1 MNSLHNI
8 FSGSEIQIYKSME
21 YQEYLKEN
29 KEIYNDLLLFI
40 EHESGDNSYN
50 YKNLIKN
57 LQNQKIL
64 NNPERV
70 TLFLHLLVQ
79 ISNDHHRLPE
89 FFSKIEKILLFF
101 FKLYQ
106 IDLHKY

>member
-1 MNSLHNI
+1 
-8 FSGSEIQIYKSME
+8 ME

-64 NNPERV
+64 NNPE
-70 TLFLHLLVQ
+70 
-79 ISNDHHRLPE
+79 
-89 FFSKIEKILLFF
+89 
-101 FKLYQ
+101 
-106 IDLHKY
+106 